1 MQVLSKFF
9 NYSSF
14 DEEKKL
20 FCGTKL
26 YILRQSFACA
36 HKKFVKMLVMLMQGQ
51 IQIQPI
57 LSQSGKKGLCKYN
70 KSKLTSLT
78 QCIKSCI
85 KCVLFYLC
93 RGALGV
99 AGLVFFLVPG
109 VFSTLCKEILSFSE
123 LCTRII
129 IILIE
134 NYTP

>member
-1 MQVLSKFF
+1 MKKK
-9 NYSSF
+9 NYFVGLNYTYYDSLLLVRTR
-14 DEEKKL
+14 KL
-20 FCGTKL
+20 K
-26 YILRQSFACA
+26 
-36 HKKFVKMLVMLMQGQ
+36 KMLVMLMQGQ